1 MLATGICS
9 ALGREP
15 SSSRTVYGRQ
25 IVSRPGAGDT
35 SISRLVHSHR
45 CILFGTNRS
54 ESSLAIL
61 SGCPRPQAQPA
72 SWRPR
77 CETKSIP
84 GAAYLEM
91 TGGEARCTSLL
102 QPDGT
107 RGAGGALETARKARG
122 PHRQSAP
129 AGRLADSGAFT

>member
-15 SSSRTVYGRQ
+15 SNSRTVYGRQ
-25 IVSRPGAGDT
+25 IVSGPGAGDT

-61 SGCPRPQAQPA
+61 SGCPAPKR
-72 SWRPR
+72 SLRVGG
-77 CETKSIP
+77 P
-84 GAAYLEM
+84 GAKRNQSP
-91 TGGEARCTSLL
+91 GSL
-102 QPDGT
+102 T
-107 RGAGGALETARKARG
+107 WK
-122 PHRQSAP
+122 
-129 AGRLADSGAFT
+129 